1 MRTNKKVI
9 CFLLLVLIAILVVKI
24 IGIKSLEVE
33 DGSKDTLILEG
44 VGKGKSGD
52 ILVEVVIKSNK
63 IKHIEIIE
71 HNETPGFD
79 KAMVQLSDEIVAK
92 NSVDVDI
99 ISGSTITSKGFISA
113 VNNALSKYDLQE
125 SLIEIVESNDVEAD
139 NYQSEILIIG
149 GGGAGFTAA
158 IEAMSMGASSVTIIE
173 KMPFGGGNTRMSGGE
188 FAAPGNWVQVE
199 EGITNDSVELFY
211 NDIYEGGYRHGKPE
225 LIRILAQSALDN
237 ALWLRDFVGVKY
249 RDEQSWY
256 GGHTVARSLWPEGD
270 GPSYIDTLIKKALD
284 MGVNIEYN
292 TKAEE
297 FIQNEEGRVIG
308 VIAKNNGVEKRFYG
322 NKGVILATGGFGAN
336 VEMRMEYDTQ
346 WGRLDASIPTTNSP
360 AIIGDGIVMADN
372 IGANLIGMGA
382 IQLYP
387 VNNPATG
394 NYYFMDYAR
403 LMSNALL
410 INKEGK
416 RFVDEKET
424 RDNIAKATI
433 FQPNATSY
441 ELIDS
446 KVIEEMDLEGKY
458 KDELLRGYDQGVIF
472 KGSLEE
478 CSNFF
483 DIPVEQVK
491 ETVERYNK
499 FAESGADL
507 DFNRTKDL
515 RKIEEGPYIMFASV
529 VSVHHT
535 MGGVEIDTSAQ
546 VMNEDGNRIE
556 GLYATGEVTGG
567 IHGGNR
573 LGSLSIPDT
582 VTFGRIAAR
591 SAVNNEGVFIPVR
604 NK

>member
-1 MRTNKKVI
+1 MNKKFVWI
-9 CFLLLVLIAILVVKI
+9 LLLVLLIILIVKSI
-24 IGIKSLEVE
+24 NINSLEVE
-33 DGSKDTLILEG
+33 TGLKDTLILEG

-79 KAMVQLSDEIVAK
+79 KSMVQLTDEIVAK
-92 NSVDVDI
+92 NSADVDI

-113 VNNALSKYDLQE
+113 VKNALSKYDLQDG
-125 SLIEIVESNDVEAD
+125 LIEIVESNDVEED

-149 GGGAGFTAA
+149 GGGSGFTAA
-158 IEAMSMGASSVTIIE
+158 IEAMAMGASSVTIIE

-188 FAAPGNWVQVE
+188 FAAPGNWVQVK

-211 NDIYEGGYRHGKPE
+211 NDIYEGGYRQGKPE
-225 LIRILAQSALDN
+225 LIRILAESALDN
-237 ALWLRDFVGVKY
+237 ALWLRDFIGVKY
-249 RDEQSWY
+249 REEQSWY

-292 TKAEE
+292 TKAEA

-308 VIAKNNGVEKRFYG
+308 VVAKNNGVEKRFYG

-346 WGRLDASIPTTNSP
+346 WGRLDESIPTTNSP
-360 AIIGDGIVMADN
+360 AILGDGIVMADN

-410 INKEGK
+410 INKDGK

-472 KGSLEE
+472 KGTLEE
-478 CSNFF
+478 CSKFF

-491 ETVERYNK
+491 STVERYNR
-499 FAESGADL
+499 FAESGVDL

-515 RKIEEGPYIMFASV
+515 SKIEEGPYIMFASV

-546 VMNEDGNRIE
+546 VLNEEGNVIE
-556 GLYATGEVTGG
+556 GLYAAGEVTGG

-591 SAVNNEGVFIPVR
+591 SAVNNEGVFIPVG